1 LRISFKIFLIITL
14 FVVQSCQ
21 LFVTKNQDADSFED
35 RPLAR
40 VYNYVL
46 YPSELEAVIPGLHG
60 PDSAYLAEAYI
71 QKWITRKVLLSHA
84 ESIIDESNED
94 INQKLQEYKEA
105 LLIHTF
111 KEHYVREK
119 LDTLITENEI
129 QEYYDN
135 NITSF
140 ELRENIFKGSFIKIP
155 KDAPKIDKIRSLL
168 ASNNEKDKTELR
180 LLCLRLA
187 SFYIVEDSLWH
198 NFDEIIKN
206 SPFDDI
212 SGKRQF
218 LEKTVMAERMDN
230 NYLYLIKIKDY
241 KSSEQ
246 ISPYEF
252 ARDQIRETLLN
263 QRKINLI
270 NSLEENLYKQ
280 AKENNEIKIK

>member
-1 LRISFKIFLIITL
+1 MRIPFKIFLVVIL
-14 FVVQSCQ
+14 FVIQSCQ

-35 RPLAR
+35 KPLAR
-40 VYNYVL
+40 VYNYAL
-46 YPSELEAVIPGLHG
+46 YPSELESVISGLHG
-60 PDSAYLAEAYI
+60 TDSAAIADAYI
-71 QKWITRKVLLSHA
+71 QKWTTQKILLSHA
-84 ESIIDESNED
+84 ESIIDESNEE
-94 INQKLQEYKEA
+94 INQKLQDYKES

-119 LDTLITENEI
+119 LDTLITEKEI
-129 QEYYDN
+129 QDFYEK
-135 NITSF
+135 NIKSF
-140 ELRENIFKGSFIKIP
+140 ELRENIFKGTFIKIP
-155 KDAPKIDKIRSLL
+155 KDAPKIDKIKALL

-198 NFDEIIKN
+198 NFDETIKN
-206 SPFDDI
+206 TPFDDI

-218 LEKTVMAERMDN
+218 LEKTVLGERADDSN
-230 NYLYLIKIKDY
+230 LYLIKVKDY

-252 ARDQIRETLLN
+252 ARNQIRETLLN

-270 NSLEENLYKQ
+270 KSLEENLYKQ